1 MVRLFALINDD
12 DDDDD
17 DDVGYNRQIM
27 PIMAGLYGVPHT
39 TP

>member
-1 MVRLFALINDD
+1 MVRLVALIN

-27 PIMAGLYGVPHT
+27 PIMAGLHGVPHT